1 MTPGAGSPERAES
14 PTALDEGFVG
24 GWRSEQ
30 GEQAIVSSVVP
41 TSLSA
46 VRAAVEP
53 SLRAAVDRLNPQV
66 RRVAA
71 YHMGWI
77 KVDGSP
83 ADGSGKAL
91 RPALAL
97 LSARAAGVPAETG
110 VPGATA
116 VELVHAFSLL
126 HDDIMDGDRT
136 RRHRPAAWT
145 VFGSSAAILGGDAL
159 LSLSVE
165 VLLEQGTRGGYWA
178 ARCLTAAA
186 QQLIAG
192 QSLDLEFEGRQ
203 DVTLDECLSMSDGK
217 TAALI
222 ACSCSIGAMLAE
234 APSDLVTALTDFGAQ
249 LGLAFQLIDD
259 LLGIWG
265 SPESTGKPVLS
276 DLRSRKKSLPVVAA
290 LASGTDSGRQLAELL
305 FRPDP
310 LDEDDLRRAARLVE
324 AAGGRAWAESEA
336 ERRLAEA
343 TDRLKGAE
351 MPDAVR
357 AEFLDLTRF
366 VTARDR

>member
-1 MTPGAGSPERAES
+1 MTA
-14 PTALDEGFVG
+14 
-24 GWRSEQ
+24 
-30 GEQAIVSSVVP
+30 VVP
-41 TSLSA
+41 ASLSG
-46 VRAAVEP
+46 VRGMVEP
-53 SLRAAVDRLNPQV
+53 SLRAAVDRLNPQM

-77 KVDGSP
+77 EVDGQP
-83 ADGSGKAL
+83 ADGGGGKAL

-110 VPGATA
+110 VPGAAA

-159 LSLSVE
+159 LSLSVD

-186 QQLIAG
+186 QRLIAG
-192 QSLDLEFEGRQ
+192 QSLDLEFEERR
-203 DVTLDECLSMSDGK
+203 DVTLDECLQMSDDK
-217 TAALI
+217 TAALL

-234 APSDLVTALTDFGAQ
+234 APADLVTALTDFGGQ
-249 LGLAFQLIDD
+249 LGVAFQLIDD

-265 SPESTGKPVLS
+265 SPEVTGKPVLS

-290 LASGTDSGRQLAELL
+290 LTSQTDAAGELAALM
-305 FRPDP
+305 FQPDP
-310 LDEDDLRRAARLVE
+310 LSEDDLRRAALLVE
-324 AAGGRAWAESEA
+324 EGGGRAWAEAEA
-336 ERRLAEA
+336 ERRLGEA
-343 TDRLKGAE
+343 ADRLKGAE

-357 AEFLDLTRF
+357 DEFLDLTRF